1 MKKVQEKEEQVPGL
15 RNEVIGQVVSQEV
28 GDILR
33 RYLNSND
40 KAVISSQ
47 TKVGFHTVD
56 KLIQGAN
63 PLTIANC
70 KALVAAV
77 ELAIRKTAKD
87 AEEAQQAKI
96 KMKSILKE
104 Q

>member
-1 MKKVQEKEEQVPGL
+1 MKKVQEQEEQVPGL
-15 RNEVIGQVVSQEV
+15 HNEVIGQVISQEV

-40 KAVISSQ
+40 KAAISSQ

-63 PLTIANC
+63 TLTIANC

-77 ELAIRKTAKD
+77 ELAIGKTAKE
-87 AEEAQQAKI
+87 AEEAKQAQL
-96 KMKSILKE
+96 KMQSILKE